1 MRSIRILSDMRLF
14 HLEDITPHYAK
25 TLDAWRRR
33 FSNHIDEIRALGFPD
48 EFIRLWNFY
57 FCYCEGG
64 FLERQIGVVQ
74 MLFTKPLC
82 RMDPILPRLN
92 SKIKNI

>member
-1 MRSIRILSDMRLF
+1 MRLF
-14 HLEDITPHYAK
+14 HLEDLTPHYAK
-25 TLDAWRRR
+25 TLNHWRCQ
-33 FSNHIDEIRALGFPD
+33 FIKNQQKIRSLGFSK

-64 FLERQIGVVQ
+64 FIERQIGVVQ

-82 RMDPILPRLN
+82 RMDPILPT
-92 SKIKNI
+92 IKSA